1 MCWLQSAKCP
11 SICSGALVASRW
23 QAPSPKVPPPLG
35 CRPRSPCTTRR
46 GPAINSDGPVHPR
59 ARWNVPGGGARLALE
74 VTLVTWRSS
83 VSVTVSARAGADS
96 SPGPSLGNILQPMGS
111 DRLSA
116 SQLNLN
122 RCDLNQVTY
131 NIRSKSS
138 H

>member
-1 MCWLQSAKCP
+1 MLVAKCP
-11 SICSGALVASRW
+11 SIRSGAPVASGW
-23 QAPSPKVPPPLG
+23 QAPFPKVPPALG
-35 CRPRSPCTTRR
+35 PRPCSPGTTSR

-59 ARWNVPGGGARLALE
+59 ARRSVLGGGADFALE

-96 SPGPSLGNILQPMGS
+96 SPGPSLGNILQPTGS

-116 SQLNLN
+116 SQLSLN